1 MMKFLAA
8 AALVILP
15 AVAVAEGGTTAAA
28 EDKVKCKKVAET
40 GSMARFQKI
49 CRTEKEWRRIKEQQR
64 KEAGDLTTPTGGAR
78 SSG

>member
-15 AVAVAEGGTTAAA
+15 AVALAEGGATATA
-28 EDKVKCKKVAET
+28 EDKVKCKRIAET

-64 KEAGDLTTPTGGAR
+64 KEADEFTTATGGMR
-78 SSG
+78 SN